1 MACKWFLL
9 LCGVGKKERGH
20 TRVVSPGGD
29 GGEVC
34 VATVGAKLH
43 KSVCSF
49 LVTDC

>member
-1 MACKWFLL
+1 MVFASLRS
-9 LCGVGKKERGH
+9 GKERERTH
-20 TRVVSPGGD
+20 TSGFTGGD